1 MVIVDEESCQK
12 SQLYNYANANTMV
25 KFSLATLAKI
35 QRPGGLEPKSC

>member
-25 KFSLATLAKI
+25 KFSFGYFS
-35 QRPGGLEPKSC
+35 QDPKTRWLGT